1 MKKIF
6 SSQKQSRIRI
16 FEKLNFLNWKKK
28 RMHSEVKEP
37 KKENF
42 RNRQEI
48 KLSESFFVFRN
59 LTKIGLISFVQM
71 FLSTFLLLFWTF
83 TFQWWCE
90 NSLKS
95 ETWVDQH
102 GTVSNSKEKLESR
115 NNSLFWKA
123 KLFTKKKNFLGDCLK
138 RETSTLP
145 NSEKKNYLTES
156 KTVKIHDSEW
166 PKVVDTSFHF
176 SKFYLLPIFF
186 SLKYCSALK
195 SH

>member
-1 MKKIF
+1 MKSWTF
-6 SSQKQSRIRI
+6 STG
-16 FEKLNFLNWKKK
+16 KKK

-102 GTVSNSKEKLESR
+102 GTVSNSKEKLKSR
-115 NNSLFWKA
+115 NYSLFCWKQT
-123 KLFTKKKNFLGDCLK
+123 FQENKNFVGDCLK
-138 RETSTLP
+138 RDNLNFTQQWKKKTTSQ
-145 NSEKKNYLTES
+145 N
-156 KTVKIHDSEW
+156 
-166 PKVVDTSFHF
+166 PKQ
-176 SKFYLLPIFF
+176 
-186 SLKYCSALK
+186 
-195 SH
+195 